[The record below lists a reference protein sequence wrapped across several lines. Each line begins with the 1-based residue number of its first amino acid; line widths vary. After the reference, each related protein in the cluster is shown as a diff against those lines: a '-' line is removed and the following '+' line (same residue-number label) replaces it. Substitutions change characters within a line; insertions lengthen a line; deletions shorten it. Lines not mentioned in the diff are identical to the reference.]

1 MLEVYEKSVAELKHD
16 MINLGM
22 KVEQAV
28 ENAWKALEDKDIELA
43 QRIYDG
49 DDVIDDLVKNCM
61 KKDLTISMMQGP
73 VAADYRSLM
82 ATLKILSDLERI
94 ADHCAD
100 ISHYV
105 IHLEQTH
112 HNVPLPPQGIKEMYG
127 VMASMVSDVI
137 DFYKE
142 RGTSSQASLMRD
154 KDDIV
159 DQAFNNLM
167 ETLAAE
173 MAAHPENSK
182 DYIDLVLV
190 VKYIERMADHANNI
204 AEWLIYRDTNE
215 IRI

>member
-1 MLEVYEKSVAELKHD
+1 MLEVYEKSVAELKND

-112 HNVPLPPQGIKEMYG
+112 HNVPLPQGIKEMYG

-137 DFYKE
+137 DFYKD
-142 RGTSSQASLMRD
+142 RKS
-154 KDDIV
+154 
-159 DQAFNNLM
+159 
-167 ETLAAE
+167 
-173 MAAHPENSK
+173 
-182 DYIDLVLV
+182 V
-190 VKYIERMADHANNI
+190 V
-204 AEWLIYRDTNE
+204 
-215 IRI
+215 

>member
-28 ENAWKALEDKDIELA
+28 ENAWKAMEDKDIELA

-49 DDVIDDLVKNCM
+49 D
-61 KKDLTISMMQGP
+61 
-73 VAADYRSLM
+73 
-82 ATLKILSDLERI
+82 
-94 ADHCAD
+94 
-100 ISHYV
+100 
-105 IHLEQTH
+105 
-112 HNVPLPPQGIKEMYG
+112 
-127 VMASMVSDVI
+127 DVI

-190 VKYIERMADHANNI
+190 IKYIERMADHANNI

>member
-1 MLEVYEKSVAELKHD
+1 MLEIYEKSVAELKHD

-28 ENAWKALEDKDIELA
+28 DNAWKALENKDIELA
-43 QRIYDG
+43 QRLYDG

-112 HNVPLPPQGIKEMYG
+112 HNVPLPQGIKEMYG

-142 RGTSSQASLMRD
+142 RGTLSQTSLMRD

-167 ETLAAE
+167 ETVAAE

-190 VKYIERMADHANNI
+190 IERMADHANNI

>member
-1 MLEVYEKSVAELKHD
+1 
-16 MINLGM
+16 
-22 KVEQAV
+22 
-28 ENAWKALEDKDIELA
+28 
-43 QRIYDG
+43 
-49 DDVIDDLVKNCM
+49 
-61 KKDLTISMMQGP
+61 
-73 VAADYRSLM
+73 
-82 ATLKILSDLERI
+82 
-94 ADHCAD
+94 
-100 ISHYV
+100 
-105 IHLEQTH
+105 
-112 HNVPLPPQGIKEMYG
+112 MYG

-142 RGTSSQASLMRD
+142 RGTLSQTSLVRD

-167 ETLAAE
+167 ETVAAE

-190 VKYIERMADHANNI
+190 IKYIERMADHANNI

>member
-1 MLEVYEKSVAELKHD
+1 MLEIYEKELAELKQD
-16 MINLGM
+16 MIGLGM

-28 ENAWKALEDKDIELA
+28 ENTWKALERKDVELA
-43 QRIYDG
+43 QRIIDG
-49 DDVIDDLVKNCM
+49 DDAIDELVKSCM
-61 KKDLTISMMQGP
+61 KKDLTISLMQGP

-105 IHLEQTH
+105 IHLKQTNH
-112 HNVPLPPQGIKEMYG
+112 DVPLPAGVKEMYG
-127 VMASMVSDVI
+127 VMSSMVSDVI

-142 RGTSSQASLMRD
+142 RGTSSQAEFMRD

-167 ETLAAE
+167 LDLSAE
-173 MAAHPENSK
+173 MTKHPENSK

-190 VKYIERMADHANNI
+190 IKYIERMADHANNI

>member
-1 MLEVYEKSVAELKHD
+1 MLEVYEKSVTELRNE
-16 MINLGM
+16 MIGLGI

-28 ENAWKALEDKDIELA
+28 DNARKALEQKDIELA
-43 QRIYDG
+43 NRIYKG
-49 DDVIDDLVKNCM
+49 DDEIDTMVRDCM

-73 VAADYRSLM
+73 VAADYRALM

-105 IHLEQTH
+105 IHLEKTH
-112 HNVPLPPQGIKEMYG
+112 HNVPLPAGLREMYG
-127 VMASMVSDVI
+127 VMSSMVSDVI

-142 RGTSSQASLMRD
+142 KGSAGRAGMMRD

-159 DQAFNNLM
+159 DMAFNSIM
-167 ETLAAE
+167 AE
-173 MAAHPENSK
+173 ISKEITAHPENSR
-182 DYIDLVLV
+182 DYIAIVLV

-215 IRI
+215 LRI

>member
-1 MLEVYEKSVAELKHD
+1 MLEVYEKSVAELKND

-112 HNVPLPPQGIKEMYG
+112 HNVPLPQGIKEMYG

-137 DFYKE
+137 DLF
-142 RGTSSQASLMRD
+142 GTEVTFSDGYFVSGQ
-154 KDDIV
+154 
-159 DQAFNNLM
+159 
-167 ETLAAE
+167 
-173 MAAHPENSK
+173 P
-182 DYIDLVLV
+182 
-190 VKYIERMADHANNI
+190 HA
-204 AEWLIYRDTNE
+204 R
-215 IRI
+215 

>member
-1 MLEVYEKSVAELKHD
+1 MLENYEKSVAGLRKQ
-16 MINLGM
+16 MIELGM
-22 KVEQAV
+22 KIEQTVEDT
-28 ENAWKALEDKDIELA
+28 WKALAAKDSEKA

-49 DDVIDDLVKNCM
+49 DDVIDEMVKDCM
-61 KKDLTISMMQGP
+61 QKDLTISLMQGP

-100 ISHYV
+100 ISYYV
-105 IHLEQTH
+105 IHLDHTRHQ
-112 HNVPLPPQGIKEMYG
+112 VPLPEGLKEMYD
-127 VMASMVSDVI
+127 VMSSMVSDVL
-137 DFYKE
+137 DFYKK
-142 RGTSSQASLMRD
+142 RGTAGQAALMRD

-159 DQAFNNLM
+159 DQAFRNIL
-167 ETLAAE
+167 ETLARETTAQPQN
-173 MAAHPENSK
+173 AK

-204 AEWLIYRDTNE
+204 AECLIYRDTSE

>member
-1 MLEVYEKSVAELKHD
+1 MLEVYEKSVTELRNE
-16 MINLGM
+16 MIELGI

-28 ENAWKALEDKDIELA
+28 DNAWKALEQKDIELA
-43 QRIYDG
+43 NRIYNG
-49 DDVIDDLVKNCM
+49 DDEIDTMVRDCM

-73 VAADYRSLM
+73 VAADYRALM

-105 IHLEQTH
+105 IHLEKTH
-112 HNVPLPPQGIKEMYG
+112 HNRPLPAGLREMYG
-127 VMASMVSDVI
+127 VMSSMVSDVI

-142 RGTSSQASLMRD
+142 KGSAGRAGMMRD

-159 DQAFNNLM
+159 DMAFNSIM
-167 ETLAAE
+167 AE
-173 MAAHPENSK
+173 ISKEITAHPENSR
-182 DYIDLVLV
+182 DYIAIVLV

-215 IRI
+215 LRI

>member
-1 MLEVYEKSVAELKHD
+1 MLEIYEKSVGELKQD
-16 MINLGM
+16 MINLCL
-22 KVEQAV
+22 KIEQAV
-28 ENAWKALEDKDIELA
+28 DSTWKALERKDIEMA

-49 DDVIDDLVKNCM
+49 DDAIDDMVKNCM

-73 VAADYRSLM
+73 VAADYRGFM

-112 HNVPLPPQGIKEMYG
+112 HDVPLPQGMKEMYG

-142 RGTSSQASLMRD
+142 RGTSSQARLMRD

-167 ETLAAE
+167 ETLATE
-173 MAAHPENSK
+173 MTAHPENSK

-215 IRI
+215 IRL

>member
-43 QRIYDG
+43 QRIY
-49 DDVIDDLVKNCM
+49 DVIDDLVKNCM

-112 HNVPLPPQGIKEMYG
+112 HNVPLPQGIKEMYG

-159 DQAFNNLM
+159 DQSFNNLM

-190 VKYIERMADHANNI
+190 IKYIERMADHANNI

>member
-1 MLEVYEKSVAELKHD
+1 MLEIYEKELAELKQD
-16 MINLGM
+16 MIGLGM

-28 ENAWKALEDKDIELA
+28 ESTWKALERKDVELA
-43 QRIYDG
+43 QRIFDG
-49 DDVIDDLVKNCM
+49 DDATDELVKSCM
-61 KKDLTISMMQGP
+61 KKDLTISLMQGP

-105 IHLEQTH
+105 IHLKQTNH
-112 HNVPLPPQGIKEMYG
+112 DVPLPAGVKEMYG
-127 VMASMVSDVI
+127 VMSSMVSDVI

-142 RGTSSQASLMRD
+142 RGTSSQAEFMRD

-167 ETLAAE
+167 LDLSAE
-173 MAAHPENSK
+173 MTKHPENSK

-190 VKYIERMADHANNI
+190 IKYIERMADHANNI

>member
-1 MLEVYEKSVAELKHD
+1 MLEVYEKSVAELKND

-112 HNVPLPPQGIKEMYG
+112 HNVPLPQGIKEMYG

-142 RGTSSQASLMRD
+142 RRGISSQASLMRD

-190 VKYIERMADHANNI
+190 IKYIERMADHANNI

>member
-1 MLEVYEKSVAELKHD
+1 
-16 MINLGM
+16 
-22 KVEQAV
+22 
-28 ENAWKALEDKDIELA
+28 
-43 QRIYDG
+43 
-49 DDVIDDLVKNCM
+49 M

-112 HNVPLPPQGIKEMYG
+112 HNVPLPQGIKEMYG

-137 DFYKE
+137 DFYKK

-173 MAAHPENSK
+173 MTAHPENSK

-215 IRI
+215 IRL

>member
-1 MLEVYEKSVAELKHD
+1 MLEIYEKELAELKQD
-16 MINLGM
+16 MIGLGM

-28 ENAWKALEDKDIELA
+28 ENTWKALERKDVELA
-43 QRIYDG
+43 QRIFDG
-49 DDVIDDLVKNCM
+49 DDAIDELAKSCM
-61 KKDLTISMMQGP
+61 KKDLTISLMQGP

-105 IHLEQTH
+105 IHLKQTNH
-112 HNVPLPPQGIKEMYG
+112 DVPLPAGVKEMYG
-127 VMASMVSDVI
+127 VMSSMVSDVI

-142 RGTSSQASLMRD
+142 RGTSSQAEFMRD

-167 ETLAAE
+167 LDLSAE
-173 MAAHPENSK
+173 MTKHPENSK

-190 VKYIERMADHANNI
+190 IKYIERMADHANNI

>member
-1 MLEVYEKSVAELKHD
+1 MLEIYEKSVTELRNE
-16 MINLGM
+16 MIELGI

-28 ENAWKALEDKDIELA
+28 DNAWKALEHKDIELA
-43 QRIYDG
+43 NRIYNG
-49 DDVIDDLVKNCM
+49 DDEIDAMVKDCM

-73 VAADYRSLM
+73 VAADYRALM

-105 IHLEQTH
+105 IHLEKTH
-112 HNVPLPPQGIKEMYG
+112 HNVPLPAGLRERYG
-127 VMASMVSDVI
+127 VMSSMVSDVI

-142 RGTSSQASLMRD
+142 KGSAAQAGMMRD

-159 DQAFNNLM
+159 DMAFNSIM
-167 ETLAAE
+167 TEISKEIT
-173 MAAHPENSK
+173 AHPENSR
-182 DYIDLVLV
+182 DYIAIVLV

-215 IRI
+215 LRI

>member
-1 MLEVYEKSVAELKHD
+1 
-16 MINLGM
+16 MINLGI

-28 ENAWKALEDKDIELA
+28 DNAWKALEQKDIELA

-49 DDVIDDLVKNCM
+49 DDVIDELVKNCM

-112 HNVPLPPQGIKEMYG
+112 HNVPLPQGIKEMYG

-137 DFYKE
+137 DFYKSGAL
-142 RGTSSQASLMRD
+142 RPRPASCAIKTISSTRPSTTSWKR
-154 KDDIV
+154 
-159 DQAFNNLM
+159 
-167 ETLAAE
+167 
-173 MAAHPENSK
+173 
-182 DYIDLVLV
+182 
-190 VKYIERMADHANNI
+190 
-204 AEWLIYRDTNE
+204 WLPK
-215 IRI
+215 

>member
-1 MLEVYEKSVAELKHD
+1 MLEIYEKSVAELKND

-28 ENAWKALEDKDIELA
+28 DNAWKALEQQDIELA

-49 DDVIDDLVKNCM
+49 DDVIDELVKNCM

-94 ADHCAD
+94 ANHCAD

-112 HNVPLPPQGIKEMYG
+112 HNVPLPQGIKEMYG

-173 MAAHPENSK
+173 MTAHPENSK

-215 IRI
+215 IRL

>member
-1 MLEVYEKSVAELKHD
+1 
-16 MINLGM
+16 
-22 KVEQAV
+22 
-28 ENAWKALEDKDIELA
+28 
-43 QRIYDG
+43 
-49 DDVIDDLVKNCM
+49 M
-61 KKDLTISMMQGP
+61 KKDLTISLMQGP

-105 IHLEQTH
+105 IHLKQTNH
-112 HNVPLPPQGIKEMYG
+112 DVPLPVGVKEMYG
-127 VMASMVSDVI
+127 VMSSMVSDVI

-142 RGTSSQASLMRD
+142 RGTSSQAEFMRD

-167 ETLAAE
+167 IDLSAE
-173 MAAHPENSK
+173 MTKHPENSK

-190 VKYIERMADHANNI
+190 IKYIERMADHANNI

>member
-1 MLEVYEKSVAELKHD
+1 MLEIYEKSVTELRNE
-16 MINLGM
+16 MIELGI

-28 ENAWKALEDKDIELA
+28 DNAWKALEHKDIELA
-43 QRIYDG
+43 NRIYNG
-49 DDVIDDLVKNCM
+49 DDEIDAMVKDCM

-73 VAADYRSLM
+73 VAADYRALM

-105 IHLEQTH
+105 IHLEKTH
-112 HNVPLPPQGIKEMYG
+112 HNVPLPAGLREMYV
-127 VMASMVSDVI
+127 VMSSMVSDVI

-142 RGTSSQASLMRD
+142 KGSAAQAGMMRD

-159 DQAFNNLM
+159 DMAFNSIM
-167 ETLAAE
+167 TEISKEIT
-173 MAAHPENSK
+173 AHPENSR
-182 DYIDLVLV
+182 DYIAIVLV

-215 IRI
+215 LRI

>member
-1 MLEVYEKSVAELKHD
+1 MLEIYEKELAELKQD
-16 MINLGM
+16 MIGLGM

-28 ENAWKALEDKDIELA
+28 ESTWKALERKDVELA
-43 QRIYDG
+43 QRIFDG
-49 DDVIDDLVKNCM
+49 DDAIDELVKSCM
-61 KKDLTISMMQGP
+61 KKDLTISLMQGP

-100 ISHYV
+100 ISYYV
-105 IHLEQTH
+105 IHLKQTNH
-112 HNVPLPPQGIKEMYG
+112 DVPLPAGVKEMYG
-127 VMASMVSDVI
+127 VMSSMVSDVI

-142 RGTSSQASLMRD
+142 RGTSSQAEFMRD

-167 ETLAAE
+167 LDLSAE
-173 MAAHPENSK
+173 MTKHPENSK

-190 VKYIERMADHANNI
+190 IKYIERMADHANNI